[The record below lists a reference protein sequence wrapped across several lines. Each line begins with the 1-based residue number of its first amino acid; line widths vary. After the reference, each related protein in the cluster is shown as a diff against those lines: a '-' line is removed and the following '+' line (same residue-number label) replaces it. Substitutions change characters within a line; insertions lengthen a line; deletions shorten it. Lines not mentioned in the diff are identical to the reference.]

1 MFALSDV
8 LHLKPPSSTT
18 DHLYKRYK
26 LDAYFM
32 NVPMVFHH
40 LNWTTQ
46 TLLCLSLS
54 DTQIDIL
61 KVSEF
66 PRIGCSSVDIRSNIG
81 LQPCTKCF
89 VSDCSVF
96 DLVPFVFNCQNY
108 SVIDLAFHSKMN
120 IDFLAQQTIHSYD
133 LLNNESVWWHF
144 LSANVLF
151 PRIYHV

>member
-1 MFALSDV
+1 MLSAFMFALSDV

-18 DHLYKRYK
+18 DHLYKRYT
-26 LDAYFM
+26 LDAFFM

-54 DTQIDIL
+54 DTQID

-66 PRIGCSSVDIRSNIG
+66 PRFGCSSLDIRSNIR

-96 DLVPFVFNCQNY
+96 DLVSFVFNCQNY
-108 SVIDLAFHSKMN
+108 SVIDFSFK
-120 IDFLAQQTIHSYD
+120 DEYWFSG
-133 LLNNESVWWHF
+133 
-144 LSANVLF
+144 SANHSFIRPSKSWKCLVTF
-151 PRIYHV
+151 P